1 MREFPKP
8 LSTIEGGLVVL
19 FIVMVYYVFL
29 MGGLDTLLRSIVEL
43 KNPDVVW
50 RSEGG
55 LWDHPEPNYRVF
67 PFVAEFFASITAIPL
82 AGGFLLYQA
91 IRFSYNKPVLVLYL
105 LDCWMYTCAFFSHM
119 LLWPLLNA
127 VTLTSVLTN
136 ALYTF
141 GIYSGLVGGPLRSPT
156 ARITLTFVMWL
167 AIVYMV
173 TVLPPWFGENGGVPA
188 LLTIQTPAVIS
199 ALAGAFYCARH
210 IPGAS
215 SKNPDSQS
223 AFRFL
228 SIAGVLLCSAM
239 AVSLVEVLYGKHFQ
253 AQYFGIVP
261 VLHIIIH
268 IFEQIGIYLYGVGV
282 ATIEHVILPNPSRL
296 ETPRIEYLFYGYLP
310 YLAIT
315 VREQPNVS
323 EQPVTSRRSPRLSE
337 PSTQLRARSRRASVS
352 ATKRS

>member
-1 MREFPKP
+1 
-8 LSTIEGGLVVL
+8 
-19 FIVMVYYVFL
+19 
-29 MGGLDTLLRSIVEL
+29 MGGLDTLLGSIVEL
-43 KNPDVVW
+43 KNPQTVW

-55 LWDHPEPNYRVF
+55 LWDHPEPNYKVL

-105 LDCWMYTCAFFSHM
+105 LDCWMYTCAFFAHM
-119 LLWPLLNA
+119 LLWPLLNS

-141 GIYSGLVGGPLRSPT
+141 SIYSGLAGGPLRSST
-156 ARITLTFVMWL
+156 TRVVLTLVMWV

-173 TVLPPWFGENGGVPA
+173 AVLPPWFGENGGVPA

-199 ALAGAFYCARH
+199 ALAGAYYCARH
-210 IPGAS
+210 LPGVS
-215 SKNPDSQS
+215 GKNPDAQR

-239 AVSLVEVLYGKHFQ
+239 AVSLVEVLYGKQFQ
-253 AQYFGIVP
+253 SKYFGIVP
-261 VLHIIIH
+261 VFHIIIH
-268 IFEQIGIYLYGVGV
+268 ILEQIGIYLYGVGV
-282 ATIEHVILPNPSRL
+282 ATIEHVILPPVASF
-296 ETPRIEYLFYGYLP
+296 ESPRIEYIFGGSIP

-315 VREQPNVS
+315 VREKPTIREETVA
-323 EQPVTSRRSPRLSE
+323 VTTRRSPRLSE
-337 PSTQLRARSRRASVS
+337 PPARPRRRSSVSVAKRSR
-352 ATKRS
+352 